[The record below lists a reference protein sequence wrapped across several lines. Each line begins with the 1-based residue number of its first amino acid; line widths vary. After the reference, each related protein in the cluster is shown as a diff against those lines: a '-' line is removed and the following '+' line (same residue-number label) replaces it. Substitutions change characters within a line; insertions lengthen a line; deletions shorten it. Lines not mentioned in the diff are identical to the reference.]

1 MSSKHVLGRGD
12 ELAKIKCLRAK
23 FQMLWVRLN
32 RLNIYEFDIYVI
44 EVIVHDF
51 ASRATLVKEDVKWVN
66 DGLIEFVP
74 KVLYRYSPRK
84 SKGNRQFE
92 KITTLNRPLIVSFK
106 LFIYLNKICNDI
118 MLHHD

>member
-1 MSSKHVLGRGD
+1 
-12 ELAKIKCLRAK
+12 
-23 FQMLWVRLN
+23 MLELN
-32 RLNIYEFDIYVI
+32 RLNILFPNIYEFDIYVI

-66 DGLIEFVP
+66 DGVIEFVP

-92 KITTLNRPLIVSFK
+92 KITTLNMPLIVSFK
-106 LFIYLNKICNDI
+106 LFIYLNMICNDI
-118 MLHHD
+118 TIEQLKLSICLKPFRVLYIQ